1 LPSTGAVGE
10 PAPKTS
16 KAKTPE
22 EAGTVSSMKEQIT
35 RAAFYIGTGL
45 VILLALLA
53 TVPIIVLTWS
63 AYWYEKRKEREQ

>member
-1 LPSTGAVGE
+1 
-10 PAPKTS
+10 
-16 KAKTPE
+16 
-22 EAGTVSSMKEQIT
+22 MKEQIT